1 MREYFGID
9 FGTTNSAVIG
19 NLGRHSTRYGVD
31 DEQPF
36 PSLVAVNRTT
46 GTVQAVGRDVFD
58 NRQQLAESCRIF
70 SSAKM
75 HLGDGK
81 SERIGPETWT
91 PERVVS
97 EVLRGLKDCV
107 ATRSNGVCLED
118 PVIAIPVGFSPTK
131 RKALREAALEAGIN
145 IRGFVSEPTAAVFRS
160 REDIQ
165 QFSHIV
171 VFDWGGGTLDISV
184 VNIQGNI
191 VREIATVPKSLG
203 GDDLDRILAEWAHA
217 QILSQKGG
225 SKLPFSGM
233 DSRDQD
239 MLLAACEEAK
249 RKIADRDMV
258 AISLQR
264 YGEFGSVDLVL
275 TDEEFISLMQPK
287 IDEALATLEEGV
299 IYRARLSF
307 DQVHILMVG
316 GSSKLKG
323 LRDAMAR
330 RGWGNFSLPADSD
343 WHVADGAARL
353 ASSFGAYISSQNV
366 GVKLCDDTVFPL
378 ISTGQTVDHG
388 KQSATFGLLEDTN
401 NARFVFVESRDGTDG
416 RLTSMDRTLGYLAVP
431 AFGFT
436 NEPIHLE
443 THIDE
448 NLLLHVTARSQSRAE
463 RHARHWT
470 YPELRFSY
478 ALPEAT

>member
-9 FGTTNSAVIG
+9 FGTTNSAVVG

-36 PSLVAVNRTT
+36 PSLVAVNCTT
-46 GTVQAVGRDVFD
+46 GTVDYVGRDVFD
-58 NRQQLAESCRIF
+58 KRLQLAESCRIF

-75 HLGDGK
+75 DLGEGK
-81 SERIGPETWT
+81 SWMVGPETWT
-91 PERVVS
+91 PERVVA
-97 EVLRGLKDCV
+97 EVLKGLKKRV
-107 ATRSNGVCLED
+107 KERSHGASLEEA
-118 PVIAIPVGFSPTK
+118 VIAIPVGFPPKK
-131 RKALREAALEAGIN
+131 RNALRAAALEAGIN
-145 IRGFVSEPTAAVFRS
+145 IRGFVSEPTAAVFQS
-160 REDIQ
+160 LEDLKQ
-165 QFSHIV
+165 WPNVV

-184 VNIQGNI
+184 VKIHGN
-191 VREIATVPKSLG
+191 VVQEIATVPKTLG

-249 RKIADRDMV
+249 RKLANHDKA

-264 YGEFGSVDLVL
+264 YGEFGSVDLNL

-323 LRDAMAR
+323 LQDAMTKQK
-330 RGWGNFSLPADSD
+330 WQFSLSKNSD
-343 WHVADGAARL
+343 WHVAEGAARL
-353 ASSFGAYISSQNV
+353 ASSTGKYVSAQNV
-366 GVKLCDDTVFPL
+366 GVRLCDDTVYP
-378 ISTGQTVDHG
+378 IIRAGQTVDHG
-388 KQSATFGLLEDTN
+388 KQSATFGLIEDAS
-401 NARFVFVESRDGTDG
+401 NARFVFVESDDPDG
-416 RLTSMDRTLGYLAVP
+416 RLTSMNRTIGHLVVP

-443 THIDE
+443 SHVDE
-448 NLLLHVTARSQSRAE
+448 DLLLHVTARSQAKGE
-463 RHARHWT
+463 KPAPVWT

-478 ALPEAT
+478 ALPETT